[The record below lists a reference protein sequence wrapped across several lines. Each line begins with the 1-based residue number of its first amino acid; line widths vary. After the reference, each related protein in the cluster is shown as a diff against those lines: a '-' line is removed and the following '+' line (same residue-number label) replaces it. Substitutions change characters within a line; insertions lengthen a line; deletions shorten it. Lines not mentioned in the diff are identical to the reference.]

1 MDYLKD
7 YLAFIVGIQR
17 PITLNEIE
25 DTFGRRRR
33 AREYVEK
40 RAGAVKGAAKFEVFV
55 TASVANDA
63 QQLTTPLRLG

>member
-25 DTFGRRRR
+25 DTLGRCSCV
-33 AREYVEK
+33 REYAEK
-40 RAGAVKGAAKFEVFV
+40 RVGAVKRAAKLEVLV

-63 QQLTTPLRLG
+63 QQLKVPLRLG